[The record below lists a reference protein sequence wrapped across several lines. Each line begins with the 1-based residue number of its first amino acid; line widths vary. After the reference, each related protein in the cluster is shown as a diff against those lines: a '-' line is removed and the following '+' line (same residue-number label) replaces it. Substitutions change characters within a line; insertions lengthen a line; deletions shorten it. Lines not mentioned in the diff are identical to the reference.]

1 MTDHQELYVTQTVE
15 SAYQLTKCD
24 DFSPAQHFTAML
36 KHISVQPDLDADD
49 DFQAALI
56 KACRVRAGL

>member
-1 MTDHQELYVTQTVE
+1 MTDQQQLYVTQAVE

-36 KHISVQPDLDADD
+36 KHISVQPDLSADGD
-49 DFQAALI
+49 VQAALI
-56 KACRVRAGL
+56 KECRKRAVL

>member
-1 MTDHQELYVTQTVE
+1 MTDQQQLYITQTVE

-36 KHISVQPDLDADD
+36 KRLAAQPGLSTDD
-49 DFQAALI
+49 DVQAALI
-56 KACRVRAGL
+56 KECRKRAVL